1 MDVFCTAWQLE
12 VVKPLEDKT
21 AIAGEQVEFTCAL
34 NEAVPESEV
43 TWYANGVELQHN
55 DQWAMRASGSSY
67 SLILKKAQA
76 RPTQEITFAARD
88 ALSLAK
94 LITIGK
100 SQFVPH
106 SLEFSTITCCLTFSF
121 FFFVWLFAAVPDP
134 PEDPELVSKGPTF
147 VTLSWFTPLSDGGS
161 PIIGYR
167 VEMRLVDSVL
177 WLPCHTEPV
186 CNTEFMVENLIPGA
200 GYRFRV
206 AAINHAGIGEP
217 VQLPQTVTL
226 GKWILTELT
235 NLSIEYIVSTL

>member
-1 MDVFCTAWQLE
+1 MDLFCTAWQLE

-21 AIAGEQVEFTCAL
+21 AIAGEQVEFTCVL

-43 TWYANGVELQHN
+43 TWYANGVELKCN

-76 RPTQEITFAARD
+76 QPTQEITFAARD
-88 ALSLAK
+88 ALSMTK
-94 LITIGK
+94 LITICKGPYLCLIHYNFCYYASCLK
-100 SQFVPH
+100 NMF
-106 SLEFSTITCCLTFSF
+106 SLIFP
-121 FFFVWLFAAVPDP
+121 AVPDP
-134 PEDPELVSKGPTF
+134 PEDPELVNKGPTF
-147 VTLSWFTPLSDGGS
+147 VTLSWFTPLSNGGS

-186 CNTEFMVENLIPGA
+186 CNTELLIENLLPGA

-206 AAINHAGIGEP
+206 AAINRAGIGEP

-226 GKWILTELT
+226 GKWILC
-235 NLSIEYIVSTL
+235 